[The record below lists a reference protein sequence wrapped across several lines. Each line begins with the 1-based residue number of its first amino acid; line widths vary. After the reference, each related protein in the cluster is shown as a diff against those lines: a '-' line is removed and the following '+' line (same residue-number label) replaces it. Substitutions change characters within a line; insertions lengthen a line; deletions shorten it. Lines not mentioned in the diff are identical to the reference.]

1 MDAIDVLHLITE
13 ETLGAYGLTDLT
25 VGTVT
30 GTDPLEVKI
39 REDMAAIPESALRLT
54 ATVVERKIPVLEHR
68 HVTTGFRHGHAL
80 PDFSHSHALSGL
92 SHSHSGGEGQTG
104 PALTGSFQT
113 ENALDNSFQAEDS
126 LIQDA
131 FPSDD
136 RLSDIVCYENGEAL
150 PVRDGYIILNR
161 GLEEGDKVLL
171 LKVMR
176 SQQFIILSRVFEKGG
191 ASRAAQKWD

>member
-13 ETLGAYGLTDLT
+13 ETLGAYGLTDLA
-25 VGTVT
+25 VGTVM
-30 GTDPLEVKI
+30 GTDPLEGKI

-80 PDFSHSHALSGL
+80 PDF

-150 PVRDGYIILNR
+150 PVQDGFIILNR